1 MTQSVEFKKMVLC
14 VEARSVVRSEE
25 KVYRG
30 LTNARLN
37 LIALSNIQPPTMWL
51 VKIKGA
57 ILRGNITLSNTFF
70 GYSESSVEKQIRF
83 RSHGLRGNAVKA
95 RCAANHDQRPA
106 YTRRSASCTA
116 FPRGAWER
124 VKFVPIYRRL
134 PISLL
139 FNSGYK
145 KNLLSK
151 LINRQ
156 S

>member
-70 GYSESSVEKQIRF
+70 GYSESSVEKQI
-83 RSHGLRGNAVKA
+83 SVSG
-95 RCAANHDQRPA
+95 
-106 YTRRSASCTA
+106 S
-116 FPRGAWER
+116 
-124 VKFVPIYRRL
+124 I
-134 PISLL
+134 LL
-139 FNSGYK
+139 EC
-145 KNLLSK
+145 
-151 LINRQ
+151 
-156 S
+156 